1 MGNSAFSSCGEA
13 TRHLQDDIAE
23 EVDDATK
30 EASEAIK
37 KEVMEAAKDVKEQAT
52 EIAEA
57 IGEAVEFVADQVAE
71 LAEDVKEQAGEL
83 KEAAGHQVA
92 ELAEDV
98 REEAGE
104 LKEAVGQVAEAA
116 KGATEQVISTI
127 DAAMD
132 AAVAAV
138 TGNMI
143 VDFAD
148 EKGTERQVT
157 FKTRSLGFELGM
169 SGGSC
174 CGAKGQAKVV
184 ATKVTRGGLSE
195 VLGVRRGWRVKSVN
209 GVDVTGLAQAK
220 KLLADH
226 ALKLPVA

>member
-1 MGNSAFSSCGEA
+1 MGNSAFSSCGDA
-13 TRHLQDDIAE
+13 TGHLQEDIAV

-30 EASEAIK
+30 QASAAIK
-37 KEVMEAAKDVKEQAT
+37 KEVSEAAKDVKEQAT
-52 EIAEA
+52 QIAEA
-57 IGEAVEFVADQVAE
+57 TGEAVEFVADQVAE
-71 LAEDVKEQAGEL
+71 LAEDVKEGAGEL
-83 KEAAGHQVA
+83 KEAAGQVA
-92 ELAEDV
+92 GLAEDV
-98 REEAGE
+98 KEEAGE
-104 LKEAVGQVAEAA
+104 LKEAAGQVAEAA

-148 EKGTERQVT
+148 EKGAERQVT